1 MNHLLLP
8 AWEIIINIAE
18 IVLFTILVFN
28 RLIVNNALK
37 RKALLSSIILVL
49 IVTII
54 NKLPVNLYISLLIM
68 LILEICY
75 CLYFFTNPISE
86 KLFWGCSFLL
96 ITVLSEKITF
106 GIFSLLPINNINSLL
121 SFGENRFHA
130 TILYICTCAA
140 LVFLVTKF
148 DKDSFLLPSF
158 YKVLLLSITIMIIIG
173 SNALLGI
180 ILDMQTDDTLR
191 KYTSI
196 LNFIHYSFIFIFFCF
211 ILITRKMGGLYKKNL
226 EMQVLKEKI
235 RTEAEQLE
243 LYQNTTHTLR
253 NWKHDYQNHIDIMW
267 NLSQNKKYNELS
279 EYIRSFY
286 SALPDSSFLVSTGN
300 AVLDAVISMKFLTAK
315 QKNIS
320 FHYQI
325 ILPDTFAELSFP
337 FSSLLGNVLDNAI
350 EACSFCEQASIFLNL
365 KPHYDMLYL
374 EAKNNTDGNY
384 FYDEKGHFITRKQ
397 HGNHGIGLKRIQ
409 QITKELGGFLEIYPC
424 DNLFTIKILIPIS
437 TTIGEA

>member
-158 YKVLLLSITIMIIIG
+158 YKVLLLSITIMIMM
-173 SNALLGI
+173 LG
-180 ILDMQTDDTLR
+180 
-191 KYTSI
+191 
-196 LNFIHYSFIFIFFCF
+196 
-211 ILITRKMGGLYKKNL
+211 
-226 EMQVLKEKI
+226 
-235 RTEAEQLE
+235 
-243 LYQNTTHTLR
+243 
-253 NWKHDYQNHIDIMW
+253 
-267 NLSQNKKYNELS
+267 
-279 EYIRSFY
+279 
-286 SALPDSSFLVSTGN
+286 
-300 AVLDAVISMKFLTAK
+300 AK
-315 QKNIS
+315 
-320 FHYQI
+320 
-325 ILPDTFAELSFP
+325 P
-337 FSSLLGNVLDNAI
+337 
-350 EACSFCEQASIFLNL
+350 
-365 KPHYDMLYL
+365 
-374 EAKNNTDGNY
+374 
-384 FYDEKGHFITRKQ
+384 
-397 HGNHGIGLKRIQ
+397 
-409 QITKELGGFLEIYPC
+409 
-424 DNLFTIKILIPIS
+424 
-437 TTIGEA
+437 